1 MNEHVAWYAARSSGI
16 VAWALVAA
24 SVIWGLLLSGR
35 VLAGRP
41 TPKWLL
47 DLHRFLGAL
56 AVTFTVVHVAAL
68 VADNYTQ
75 FGADDLLV
83 PFASQW
89 KPGAVAMGV
98 VGLWLLAAVELTS
111 LWMKRLPRK
120 LWKWVHLS
128 SYVLFWMA
136 TFHGL
141 AAGSDASSPA
151 YLVATNAVAALVV
164 FLTLYRVLAGKSART
179 RAAAKTST
187 PTPPQAVAAP
197 EAAPDAA
204 PAPDDRAARI
214 AALKARR
221 AASGGSAAR
230 PVRDGGSD
238 VVHVEGADLPDQVV
252 EHVAG

>member
-1 MNEHVAWYAARSSGI
+1 MNPHVAWYAARASGI

-24 SVIWGLLLSGR
+24 AVVWGLLLSGR

-56 AVTFTVVHVAAL
+56 AVTFTAVHVAAL
-68 VADNYTQ
+68 VADNYTR

-83 PFASQW
+83 PFASDW
-89 KPGAVAMGV
+89 KPGAVALGV
-98 VGLWLLAAVELTS
+98 VGLWLLAAIELTS
-111 LWMKRLPRK
+111 LWMQKLPRR

-128 SYVLFWMA
+128 SYVLFWLA

-151 YLVATNAVAALVV
+151 YLVVTNAVAALVV
-164 FLTLYRVLAGKSART
+164 FLTLYRVLAGKTARS
-179 RAAAKTST
+179 RAAS
-187 PTPPQAVAAP
+187 PS
-197 EAAPDAA
+197 A
-204 PAPDDRAARI
+204 PAADDRAARI
-214 AALKARR
+214 AALRAR
-221 AASGGSAAR
+221 SGSAA
-230 PVRDGGSD
+230 VRDRRPD
-238 VVHVEGADLPDQVV
+238 LVHVEGADLGDQVV